1 MLTPFLARSVRRQF
15 PTLSASTCR
24 RKYASRAH
32 HRAHIA
38 QLLPVTDN
46 DAAQARRE
54 LRWMAEELIRQRNL
68 ADAFTWD
75 LQRVEDARL
84 AEMVEERATGKPLQY
99 ILGQLFSTE

>member
-1 MLTPFLARSVRRQF
+1 
-15 PTLSASTCR
+15 
-24 RKYASRAH
+24 
-32 HRAHIA
+32 
-38 QLLPVTDN
+38 
-46 DAAQARRE
+46 
-54 LRWMAEELIRQRNL
+54 MAEELIRQRNL